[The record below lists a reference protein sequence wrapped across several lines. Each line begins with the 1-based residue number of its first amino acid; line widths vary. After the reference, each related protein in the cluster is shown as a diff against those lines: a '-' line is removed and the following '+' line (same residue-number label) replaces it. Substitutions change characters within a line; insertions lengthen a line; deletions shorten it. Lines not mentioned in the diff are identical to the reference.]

1 MEAGPRVPTP
11 ERSHEGSA
19 PPPWKIGKAVRKRL
33 SRTRPTGTEGSP
45 CNGCARPET
54 RKDACRQS
62 SALARGKRPGSLRAH
77 DGAALARWDVETKR
91 GGPVLPV
98 ARPCPRSASSEFTRS
113 ARSATISRP
122 QRSQAASAACTRRN
136 RLPPSTGP
144 SQLATGEQPPRRCI
158 AGAPTP
164 NVVYCD
170 GRSAVGLAAR
180 AGEARVG

>member
-113 ARSATISRP
+113 ARSAYS
-122 QRSQAASAACTRRN
+122 
-136 RLPPSTGP
+136 LPPARRGRKRRRRPALDATACPPPLAP
-144 SQLATGEQPPRRCI
+144 SHLATGEQAPRR
-158 AGAPTP
+158 
-164 NVVYCD
+164 
-170 GRSAVGLAAR
+170 R
-180 AGEARVG
+180 